1 MVYVRL
7 NGIETYA
14 ATSDLTVAGLQKA
27 LEQAEQYAQA
37 LAQHSLIDFTDMP
50 VATDRAGTWYGPSF
64 YASVI

>member
-7 NGIETYA
+7 NGIETYT

-27 LEQAEQYAQA
+27 LEQAEQYAQV
-37 LAQHSLIDFTDMP
+37 LARHSLIDFTDMP
-50 VATDRAGTWYGPSF
+50 VTTARAGTWYGPSF